1 MKEHHQGKTFNQ
13 GLEKEI
19 ERTSFEACV
28 FQGLDL
34 SDGQWRQCEFNDCQF
49 IGCNLSNLNLL
60 GSQFE
65 RVHFEQCKM
74 IGIDWT
80 LAKWL
85 DYVFDATVSFNDC
98 RLCDSSL
105 FGLDLDDLKITNCV
119 AHRVDFREGR
129 FIGADFSGSD
139 FANSLFNR
147 TNLSRSDITDAVN
160 YHMDFT
166 ANSLTKA
173 KFSRGQAVCLLAF
186 ADIQLVD

>member
-1 MKEHHQGKTFNQ
+1 MTRHYLDEIFED
-13 GLEKEI
+13 GLDKVMEQQC
-19 ERTSFEACV
+19 FEACV
-28 FQGLDL
+28 FRGLDL
-34 SDGQWRQCEFNDCQF
+34 SEGQWRQCHFIDCRF
-49 IGCNLSNLNLL
+49 VSCNLSNVSVL

-65 RVHFEQCKM
+65 RVQFEQCKM

-98 RLCDSSL
+98 RLCDCSL
-105 FGLDLDDLKITNCV
+105 FGLDLDDLIITNCV

-129 FIGADFSGSD
+129 FIGADFSGTD

-147 TNLSRSDITDAVN
+147 TDLSRSDFTDAEN
-160 YHMDFT
+160 YHMDLT
-166 ANSLTKA
+166 ANTLTKA
-173 KFSRGQAVCLLAF
+173 KFSRDQAVCLLAF